1 MSLLSA
7 LIAKQQQL
15 EREKYLMTPQ
25 YSAVSRMSSA
35 YPSMQRQPENDI
47 WEESRAADAR
57 AAASR
62 ADSEAYSE
70 AKLREQ
76 QGRGIASTGDAYS
89 DARLRD
95 QLGLQPVGVTPSKP
109 FENFLGSVTD
119 QESYRPAIMQYIAAG
134 GKRPKWFTGNYEIDK
149 PNIEAAINATMTPQQ
164 QLIRQEAKQKS
175 ADLQEARQARIEMQR
190 EALTNRERESAL
202 KREGMQRK
210 AAIPT
215 RTDRLLAHDVL
226 GGVLGDAYST
236 MPQATLDAIAARAAA
251 GAKSKSGTD
260 EAKGVDFEE
269 LLQDEVNGMIQRGEL
284 KLPQKGTGMR
294 GFLGIGQPELPAEF
308 KPQGTAPAQQQDG
321 KIAPIKPVALKTI
334 ADYNSLPSGALYI
347 HPSDGKTYRK
357 K

>member
-1 MSLLSA
+1 MAAESLLNFLANQTKYYDSQVQAAQERQAMADRARVERQQAATQNNLA
-7 LIAKQQQL
+7 LMADANSRMDAIRN
-15 EREKYLMTPQ
+15 E
-25 YSAVSRMSSA
+25 SAV
-35 YPSMQRQPENDI
+35 
-47 WEESRAADAR
+47 
-57 AAASR
+57 
-62 ADSEAYSE
+62 YSE
-70 AKLREQ
+70 GKLREQ
-76 QGRGIASTGDAYS
+76 QGRGIAPTGNAYG

-95 QLGLQPVGVTPSKP
+95 QLGLQPAGVTPSKP
-109 FENFLGSVTD
+109 LENFLGSVSD
-119 QESYRPAIMQYIAAG
+119 QESYRPAMMQFVASG
-134 GKRPKWFTGNYEIDK
+134 GQKPTWYTGNFEVDK

-164 QLIRQEAKQKS
+164 QMIRQEAQQKS
-175 ADLQEARQARIEMQR
+175 ADLQEARQARIALQR
-190 EALTNRERESAL
+190 EALTNREREAAL

-251 GAKSKSGTD
+251 GAKAKSGTE

-269 LLQDEVNGMIQRGEL
+269 LLQDEVNGMLQRGEL

-294 GFLGIGQPELPAEF
+294 GFLNVGQPELPAEF
-308 KPQGTAPAQQQDG
+308 KPQGAAPEQQQTAPSQ
-321 KIAPIKPVALKTI
+321 PVSLKTLS
-334 ADYNSLPSGALYI
+334 DYNSLPSGALYI